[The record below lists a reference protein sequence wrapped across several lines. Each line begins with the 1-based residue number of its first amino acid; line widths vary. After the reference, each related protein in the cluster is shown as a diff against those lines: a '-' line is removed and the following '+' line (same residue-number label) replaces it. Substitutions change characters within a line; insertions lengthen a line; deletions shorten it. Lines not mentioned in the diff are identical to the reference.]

1 MDQLPDNSCSSRKQ
15 SQTNSSQKKNNRSG
29 NLPGSIV
36 SIQKNK
42 PAEKKTNKCH
52 HNGINASI
60 MTVADTTTAIIAGAA
75 ALCDLI

>member
-52 HNGINASI
+52 HNGNYPKQNTDTVIHNSI
-60 MTVADTTTAIIAGAA
+60 FEN
-75 ALCDLI
+75 

>member
-52 HNGINASI
+52 HNRNYPKQNTDTVIHNSI
-60 MTVADTTTAIIAGAA
+60 FEN
-75 ALCDLI
+75 